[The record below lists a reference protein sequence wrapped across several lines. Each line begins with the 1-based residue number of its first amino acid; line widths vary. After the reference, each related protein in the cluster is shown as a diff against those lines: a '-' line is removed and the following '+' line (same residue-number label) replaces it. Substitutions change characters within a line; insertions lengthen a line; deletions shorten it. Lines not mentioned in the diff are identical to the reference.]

1 MYRVTYRH
9 WKTGM
14 VLTVEGT
21 MPEQFNNPTSDR
33 IVVLTEDG
41 IYEDVIRNTIIEIK
55 KNLKKVRFV
64 TNYRL
69 TGASIREIITP

>member
-1 MYRVTYRH
+1 MYRVTYKH

-41 IYEDVIRNTIIEIK
+41 IYEDVIRNTILEIK
-55 KNLKKVRFV
+55 K
-64 TNYRL
+64 
-69 TGASIREIITP
+69 I

>member
-55 KNLKKVRFV
+55 K
-64 TNYRL
+64 
-69 TGASIREIITP
+69 I